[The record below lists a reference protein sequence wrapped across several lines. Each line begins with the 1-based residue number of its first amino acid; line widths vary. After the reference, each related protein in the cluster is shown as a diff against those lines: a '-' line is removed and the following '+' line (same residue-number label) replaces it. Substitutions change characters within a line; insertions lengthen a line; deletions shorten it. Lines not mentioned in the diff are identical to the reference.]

1 MTTKGRVPKDF
12 VPDYAGDIGA
22 DFELWLE
29 DVNDYLAICNV
40 STAADKKRL
49 FLNLA
54 GLSVRKVVKGL
65 VIPSPPAND
74 DGSPGDEYV
83 ALTDAVLA
91 HFRPTINTTSERHK
105 FRQLKQG
112 PEESVSTF
120 VGRLRERVDL
130 CKFGATDVDSVV
142 NSQVRDQLVAGLK
155 SPEVRRELLKESR
168 LTLADAITKAV
179 ALETSYAESK
189 LYDPPAEPA
198 NQFSS
203 VAAVSATRQQRRQ
216 PRTVSGSCKYCG
228 RTHAKGK
235 SFCPAANIRCRSCSK
250 VGHFAAV
257 CQSQRSG
264 LDANAV
270 DEEPADLADQAH
282 LVYDTVYMAEQTG
295 SHRQFLASLLV
306 DGKECEGLLDTGAS
320 RTILTDDIVQPTRSS
335 NRVLKAYTGGE
346 IATLGMADVTIASP
360 TRTMSCS
367 CFVVPH
373 GKHRIL
379 FGQDVISE
387 LELLVPAHLVDTGNL
402 VDTAPISISVDAE
415 ARPVAQPARR
425 PPFSAK
431 ADIEHELHRLVKADI
446 IEPVK
451 EASGWVSPIVPV
463 HDVLVYGRNRAEHDA
478 RLASVLERLKA
489 ANLCLN
495 WGKCRTRLTCVKY
508 LGHVLTKQGV
518 QPDTCKLQAISELS
532 EPTCLA
538 DVQRFLGMVTY
549 LGKFVPQLSQV
560 TEPLRSI
567 VKQPEP
573 FVATE
578 SLIAAFNAVKQAVAS
593 SLQTLA
599 YFRPSPDVRTAVSCD
614 ASPQGLG
621 AILWQH
627 DDKGQWVPVTCAS
640 RSLTDVETR
649 YSQMEREML
658 GVVFALTRFRQYVL
672 GRDVDV
678 FTDHRP
684 LLHIVQKPF
693 DDVPPRLQRWLVS
706 LMPYSYSLKHI
717 PGKQL
722 LCVDALSRA
731 PLKTT
736 VSSPAE
742 SRSLNEYVNMVL
754 EAAPVNLEEI
764 RRATQDDATLHSV
777 LQRVLTSSWR
787 DASPAE
793 QPYYLVRDQLTA
805 ADGVL
810 LLSARVV
817 IPEGLRHSVMA
828 LAHEGHPGQE
838 AFQDSLRQRVWWPG
852 LTKDASLYVER
863 CSECWRR
870 RTNSPQDLLPTE
882 IEGVWEKLA
891 IDLVSIE
898 GHSVLS
904 LIDYGSRY
912 PILKVLSSTTT
923 TAIVDEL
930 DEVFA
935 LFGLPSVLVSDNRP
949 QFVSEQMTTFLQ
961 RLGIRHIRSSP
972 RYPRSNGMVERLHR
986 LVKER
991 MVALKPHL
999 PFRRRLNQVLFDVRH
1014 SRHRMLG
1021 TSPNE
1026 ALFSR
1031 PLRSRVPTMIP
1042 PRIVNPSIQLRA
1054 KATMARDHDARR
1066 GVKALPHLQAGKRV
1080 ILHDGY
1086 NDPAKPW
1093 TVVEQYGRQVGV
1105 TDGVRILL
1113 RNRQHVRELV
1123 SPAAASSD
1131 WPEFVASVPKSPLS
1145 TPPVSVPVPTSPA
1158 APQSAT
1164 GSEPLVPAS
1173 TEAEAPL
1180 TRSALAD
1187 ASPACSSPRPVS
1199 PSDVCRDQT
1208 SSPAS
1213 ESPKRF
1219 HDGMK
1224 TRSGRQVT
1232 LTEKARAAYG

>member
-627 DDKGQWVPVTCAS
+627 DKGQWVPVTCAS

-935 LFGLPSVLVSDNRP
+935 LFGLPSVLVSDNGP

-1187 ASPACSSPRPVS
+1187 ASPPCSSPRPVS